1 MTPSYCSLH
10 RKKVSEMSH
19 HCHGA
24 IPVADIHKQNV
35 AFVICA
41 SESNPSKLCI
51 LKEVLIKTL
60 FSLPNKLLDSMF
72 NVISFSGK
80 VLKWQNRLVA
90 CSLTTVTEAAT
101 WVRAL
106 QISSTA
112 NILNAVA
119 AALED
124 PTCQA
129 VYLFTS
135 EVPEGTVE
143 ELCRLFKDTEQAH
156 PVHTVYVLEGGE
168 ERKDSSQK
176 ILEKVAKESGGSFQ
190 SLSPN
195 GASDEDN
202 PGCTAG
208 IHCSVC
214 ISKQHSTLWL
224 TGHCKTQFPLGTWSP
239 DFPDVFLGSSMQED
253 SKNWSSE
260 IHNLPRGIRVL
271 ARKQIDGYYYPGHIV
286 QMGSREQVLIK
297 FERPQRPRKGR
308 AQSQMQETPLYDII
322 DYEDARWQPLAP
334 GDGILAPWEKKSQRY
349 GPGIILQVVETESS
363 HSVFKN
369 SKVLVNFWNGQTKKV
384 SADNTVKI
392 PHPLRERIVLE
403 LQMPL
408 TAREMLVEQCP
419 DYPYVVPPGYRA
431 SGPCRQNHLD
441 WMHWHDAPNVK
452 CAGTSCIPAHLPHCY
467 FHFPSWKSASCPAC
481 TRQPGDTLT
490 QRINLTKEEL
500 NRRIDEQLSKGR
512 VPILEG
518 YEMEE
523 SSKLKKENSF
533 EFKSGE
539 EMESKVTKPNKDHL
553 SKNLREVSATTVDVA
568 TNTGKHMIQ
577 QRQKGFSQS
586 STKKS
591 LGQPSQR
598 NSSQKTHI
606 RDASQ
611 LQAKLDWVNQS
622 LKKNCSAIESVLC
635 LKRSSSSPSIQAP
648 HIPREAHLGIKSH
661 LS

>member
-1 MTPSYCSLH
+1 MSYL
-10 RKKVSEMSH
+10 
-19 HCHGA
+19 CHGG
-24 IPVADIHKQNV
+24 IPVADIHEQNV

-41 SESNPSKLCI
+41 SETNPSKLRI

-72 NVISFSGK
+72 NVISCSGK
-80 VLKWQNRLVA
+80 VILSFPLQVLKWQNSLVV
-90 CSLTTVTEAAT
+90 CSLTTVTEAAA

-124 PTCQA
+124 RTCQA
-129 VYLFTS
+129 VYLFTIGLP
-135 EVPEGTVE
+135 EVTVE
-143 ELCRLFKDTEQAH
+143 DLCRHLKDTKQAH
-156 PVHTVYVLEGGE
+156 PVHVVYLLGGGE
-168 ERKDSSQK
+168 ERKDSSEK
-176 ILEKVAKESGGSFQ
+176 ILEKVAKE
-190 SLSPN
+190 
-195 GASDEDN
+195 
-202 PGCTAG
+202 
-208 IHCSVC
+208 
-214 ISKQHSTLWL
+214 
-224 TGHCKTQFPLGTWSP
+224 FPLDTWSP
-239 DFPDVFLGSSMQED
+239 DSPYVFLSGSMQDD
-253 SKNWSSE
+253 SENWASK

-286 QMGSREQVLIK
+286 QMIKGSREQVLIK
-297 FERPQRPRKGR
+297 FEGSQRPRKGR

-334 GDGILAPWEKKSQRY
+334 GDGVLAPWEKKGQRY

-363 HSVFKN
+363 NSVFKN

-384 SADNTVKI
+384 SADITVKI
-392 PHPLRERIVLE
+392 PPPLRERIVLE

-408 TAREMLVEQCP
+408 TAREMLVEQSP

-431 SGPCRQNHLD
+431 SGPCRQNHSD
-441 WMHWHDAPNVK
+441 WMYWHDAPGVK

-467 FHFPSWKSASCPAC
+467 FRFPSWKPASCPAC
-481 TRQPGDTLT
+481 TRQPGGTLA

-500 NRRIDEQLSKGR
+500 NRKIDEQLSKGR
-512 VPILEG
+512 FPILQG

-523 SSKLKKENSF
+523 SSKLKKEKNF
-533 EFKSGE
+533 ELKSGE
-539 EMESKVTKPNKDHL
+539 EMESKVTKSNKDHL
-553 SKNLREVSATTVDVA
+553 RENVREVSGTPADVA
-568 TNTGKHMIQ
+568 TDTGKHRIP
-577 QRQKGFSQS
+577 QRQKDFSQP

-591 LGQPSQR
+591 WAHLSQR
-598 NSSQKTHI
+598 NSSQKTYVSS
-606 RDASQ
+606 ASQ

-635 LKRSSSSPSIQAP
+635 LRRSSSSPSIQYEN
-648 HIPREAHLGIKSH
+648 R
-661 LS
+661 